1 MFAEIKALDV
11 TFTKWI
17 FPFRYFYIAFNHTIC
32 FWLSDPE
39 QFFSWSFYLSISW
52 CKKMYRLTEQWSVE
66 RQQKR
71 RTFTQIV
78 TSYQAFVGHS
88 FHRGLMVRFC
98 LCEIPIPQEFS
109 VWFYPRDLLTPIYK
123 KILNLCGNSQNVKE
137 NKMMNIC
144 SSVQIERNCSAI
156 KEIFHG
162 GHGWCFPNE
171 DYRTGIEASYS
182 RNGKLQLS
190 RHLMEVSVW

>member
-1 MFAEIKALDV
+1 MFVNPILSQVWLWVQFLFSFVFNLRDFWPCIMEVSLSVHFGSCELLDLATISESSPFSLELYLAQRKLLKDFAEIKALDV

-52 CKKMYRLTEQWSVE
+52 CKKMYWLIEQCSVE

-123 KILNLCGNSQNVKE
+123 KI
-137 NKMMNIC
+137 
-144 SSVQIERNCSAI
+144 
-156 KEIFHG
+156 
-162 GHGWCFPNE
+162 
-171 DYRTGIEASYS
+171 Y
-182 RNGKLQLS
+182 
-190 RHLMEVSVW
+190 